1 MVKLDET
8 LALYQA
14 LILEM
19 ANKVRNMHCLALEI
33 LETGD
38 RSKALAMI
46 NQDEFVNHY
55 EEEINDQAQDALAL
69 LSPVATDLRIVIAGI
84 KMATDLERIGD
95 YAKNIA
101 RYVIKNG
108 PLDPRILPKS
118 KEIVQHFLL
127 MYDCTIEAVKQ
138 KDVQRAFSICEE
150 DELINQRFDSITA
163 DLQEALNNKELI
175 DRIIPMV
182 ALLRNFERAKDHTKN
197 ICEHLIYEQKGQHI
211 DFG

>member
-8 LALYQA
+8 LTLYQA

-38 RSKALAMI
+38 RSKALALI

-55 EEEINDQAQDALAL
+55 EEEINDRAQDALAL
-69 LSPVATDLRIVIAGI
+69 LSPVATDLRIIIAGI
-84 KMATDLERIGD
+84 KIASDLERIGD

-108 PLDPRILPKS
+108 PLDIRILPKA

-127 MYDCTIEAVKQ
+127 MYDFTLEAVKEKNSQ
-138 KDVQRAFSICEE
+138 QAFLICEE